1 MVWISKDYKRA
12 KPSSGGYGGW
22 LIDPAVAKTPLVKA
36 WLAESQ
42 RLRRVLS
49 KTGIDHGDVHER
61 NFIFDVPH
69 DCISNPGSP
78 RSSNTGSEVDFSEA
92 ASEPSERGDDD
103 AHELPEMSA
112 EVSAADA
119 SATLMEQKRTKR
131 RMMAEIAKGPAPN
144 GGSRARLLLIDYGRA
159 TAVTSLAQRLAVA
172 VFGGGRR
179 LVDPEEEPPSPK
191 TPNASRGPSPSR

>member
-12 KPSSGGYGGW
+12 KHSSGGYGGW
-22 LIDPAVAKTPLVKA
+22 LIDPAVAKIPLVKA

-49 KTGIDHGDVHER
+49 KVGIDHGDVHER
-61 NFIFDVPH
+61 NFIFDVPP

-78 RSSNTGSEVDFSEA
+78 RSSNAESEA
-92 ASEPSERGDDD
+92 DDASERGDDD

-191 TPNASRGPSPSR
+191 TPNASRGPSPNR